1 MTYPHICFSVDNFD
15 EIFNEVVV
23 RDGESIGIELTASD
37 PKHESIVNTV
47 LFSASVPY
55 ETIKRVHEARSELKC
70 LFVGT
75 FPAFFLYFSFNG
87 SCTQVFKKR
96 YVINQISKN

>member
-23 RDGESIGIELTASD
+23 RDGESIGIELTATD
-37 PKHESIVNTV
+37 PKRESIVNTV

-55 ETIKRVHEARSELKC
+55 ETIKRVHDARFGSLST
-70 LFVGT
+70 T
-75 FPAFFLYFSFNG
+75 FD
-87 SCTQVFKKR
+87 CTGEC
-96 YVINQISKN
+96 